1 MALEFVTHTIPQELN
16 KEPHMDDDK
25 RNQISKKL
33 GETIRRLQFKMRK
46 IDQREK
52 VSWQLNQKRD

>member
-1 MALEFVTHTIPQELN
+1 
-16 KEPHMDDDK
+16 MDDDK

-46 IDQREK
+46 IDQGEK